1 MQTLITVGIIV
12 LVFALITA
20 LLIPLMKKMNQS
32 AQLWYELNRDGVT
45 VQGHIISGYE
55 HYVQGT
61 RTSKGHTIFYV
72 RYTYLCGGVSY
83 ESEESVPESTYRALH
98 EGAEVSVMCLARHPK
113 TARLLLEDMTEAA
126 QLEYE
131 LKQDGVT
138 VQGHI
143 ISGHE
148 EHVPA
153 SRYGGERTFFYV
165 RYTYLYGGVS
175 YEREESVPESNYQ
188 ALHEGA
194 EVSVTCLARHPKT
207 AHLLL
212 PGHLDIKWME

>member
-32 AQLWYELNRDGVT
+32 EQLWYELNR
-45 VQGHIISGYE
+45 
-55 HYVQGT
+55 
-61 RTSKGHTIFYV
+61 
-72 RYTYLCGGVSY
+72 
-83 ESEESVPESTYRALH
+83 
-98 EGAEVSVMCLARHPK
+98 
-113 TARLLLEDMTEAA
+113 
-126 QLEYE
+126 
-131 LKQDGVT
+131 DGVT

>member
-20 LLIPLMKKMNQS
+20 LLIPLMKKMTQS
-32 AQLWYELNRDGVT
+32 AQLEYELNRDGVT

-55 HYVQGT
+55 DVYYT
-61 RTSKGHTIFYV
+61 RSGKQTHF
-72 RYTYLCGGVSY
+72 
-83 ESEESVPESTYRALH
+83 
-98 EGAEVSVMCLARHPK
+98 M
-113 TARLLLEDMTEAA
+113 
-126 QLEYE
+126 
-131 LKQDGVT
+131 LK
-138 VQGHI
+138 
-143 ISGHE
+143 
-148 EHVPA
+148 
-153 SRYGGERTFFYV
+153 
-165 RYTYLYGGVS
+165 YTYLYGAVS

>member
-20 LLIPLMKKMNQS
+20 LLIPLMKKMTQG

-61 RTSKGHTIFYV
+61 RSSRGHTIFY
-72 RYTYLCGGVSY
+72 L
-83 ESEESVPESTYRALH
+83 
-98 EGAEVSVMCLARHPK
+98 
-113 TARLLLEDMTEAA
+113 
-126 QLEYE
+126 
-131 LKQDGVT
+131 
-138 VQGHI
+138 
-143 ISGHE
+143 
-148 EHVPA
+148 
-153 SRYGGERTFFYV
+153 

-194 EVSVTCLARHPKT
+194 EVSVTCLARYPKT